1 MSNNVIE
8 LTDACVV
15 EELKNIVHSLRDALE
30 TLLENS
36 DDENQEKDQISA
48 SLEELSNIFVVLNW
62 HKAADYTQQAIE
74 RVPSISAFG
83 EDDAESFLLRYCLI
97 LEQSLEAY
105 HDLGFVV
112 ETDIVQDYDVD
123 AGAASDEINATLLK
137 VLRTLYQKQLLV
149 LIKNPDKTVPLNAL
163 NALSRDIYSVLP
175 NTNARDWLLLSFY
188 IQALLKN
195 EQICDVETHRVLAQL
210 DSRLSQLLS
219 KKNINSAICDDLV
232 SIIQQLNSGSDFI
245 ENNVLMQDIYSISP
259 AVYKRFGLALK
270 DELVKIHE
278 QLERV
283 YLDHAQRLRLEDS
296 IPFLERLKN
305 VLSFMGLKRLS
316 LLTDDL
322 VKVFNQ
328 LIKNPVDDVQFNEIV
343 SQFWVLES
351 FLSDLWLRRSQTVPL
366 SYNEAKNWAYISAKQ
381 SALKLF
387 VTQYRKIREQVM
399 NTKEPAELK
408 DLQQKLFDTVKAENI
423 LSIAHGLTR
432 YFVDEFML
440 LPLSQE
446 DLLEVT
452 LAIEYISNMN
462 FENREVVNDVVHGA
476 REILQAHQKATE
488 EMAVPKNFDKEVIE
502 AFSEDLQALEIE
514 FDECINQH
522 PMDEKTY
529 DDLIRIAHTLC
540 GNADIV
546 KLSDVVK
553 LAKALEN
560 NMRSNN
566 SYEQNK
572 IDLYRQT
579 FMSIFEQFQMF
590 LQKHR

>member
-8 LTDACVV
+8 LTDADVV
-15 EELKNIVHSLRDALE
+15 EELKNIVQGLRDALE
-30 TLLENS
+30 ALLENS
-36 DDENQEKDQISA
+36 DDENQEKDQISVA
-48 SLEELSNIFVVLNW
+48 LDELCNIFTVLNW

-83 EDDAESFLLRYCLI
+83 EDDSENFLLRYCLI
-97 LEQSLEAY
+97 VEQSLDAY

-123 AGAASDEINATLLK
+123 AVTSVDEINATLLK

-149 LIKNPDKTVPLNAL
+149 LIKSSDKTVPLNAL
-163 NALSRDIYSVLP
+163 NALSRDISSVLP
-175 NTNARDWLLLSFY
+175 NLNARDWLLLSFY
-188 IQALLKN
+188 VQALLKN
-195 EQICDVETHRVLAQL
+195 EQTCDVETHRILAQL

-219 KKNINSAICDDLV
+219 KKNIDGAICDDLV
-232 SIIQQLNSGSDFI
+232 KIIHTLNAGSDFI
-245 ENNVLMQDIYSISP
+245 ENNVLMQDVYSISP

-322 VKVFNQ
+322 VKAFNQ
-328 LIKNPVDDVQFNEIV
+328 LIVTPVDNVQFNEIV

-351 FLSDLWLRRSQTVPL
+351 FLSDLWLRRGQSVPL
-366 SYNEAKNWAYISAKQ
+366 SYNEAQNWAYISAKQ

-387 VTQYRKIREQVM
+387 VGQYRKIREQIT
-399 NTKEPAELK
+399 NTKEPSELK
-408 DLQQKLFDTVKAENI
+408 DLQHKLFDTVKAENI

-446 DLLEVT
+446 DLLEIT

-462 FENREVVNDVVHGA
+462 FENREVIDDVVHGA
-476 REILQAHQKATE
+476 REILQAHQNTAE
-488 EMAVPKNFDKEVIE
+488 EMSVPKIFDKDVIE

-514 FDECINQH
+514 FDERINQY
-522 PMDEKTY
+522 PMDEKAY
-529 DDLIRIAHTLC
+529 DDLLRIAHTLC
-540 GNADIV
+540 GNANIV
-546 KLSDVVK
+546 KLSDVAK

-579 FMSIFEQFQMF
+579 FISIFEQFQIF